1 MTKLSAFLTILGLSI
16 LCTSSAV
23 FSDDALVQ
31 SFNQAYQAYNEFEQ
45 QGDLENSLP
54 QAKTALEL
62 GEKIL
67 IANDEELA
75 ILTYNYASNLLQLN
89 QYAEA
94 EPVLRKSLQRYEI
107 FYGKDSPEL
116 IPVLIDLGQVEF
128 KVDQRKSVPKQYKR
142 ALKLS
147 KKEYGEDSV
156 EYGWHLT
163 QAGSTILNN
172 ALRKGRGEKYV
183 SQGYQI
189 LQSKLGNKHVRT
201 GYAAFQLAKYDMR
214 RNRLPKARDHL
225 LLALESFENP
235 AEPSNQLEMSTHAFL
250 VKVFE
255 EMGQSDNA
263 TQHCLAIGRMTPS
276 GPEQDLMQLFIT
288 APNYPYEAARS
299 GSSGRVKL
307 SFDVDEFGIVREPNV
322 IELTGD
328 PRFGPASIEALSKW
342 RFAPKFEDGKAVVSH
357 HTQVMTFELSN

>member
-116 IPVLIDLGQVEF
+116 IPVLMDLGQVEF
-128 KVDQRKSVPKQYKR
+128 KVDQRKSVPRQYKR

-172 ALRKGRGEKYV
+172 ALRK
-183 SQGYQI
+183 
-189 LQSKLGNKHVRT
+189 
-201 GYAAFQLAKYDMR
+201 
-214 RNRLPKARDHL
+214 
-225 LLALESFENP
+225 
-235 AEPSNQLEMSTHAFL
+235 
-250 VKVFE
+250 
-255 EMGQSDNA
+255 
-263 TQHCLAIGRMTPS
+263 
-276 GPEQDLMQLFIT
+276 
-288 APNYPYEAARS
+288 
-299 GSSGRVKL
+299 
-307 SFDVDEFGIVREPNV
+307 
-322 IELTGD
+322 
-328 PRFGPASIEALSKW
+328 
-342 RFAPKFEDGKAVVSH
+342 
-357 HTQVMTFELSN
+357 